1 MTTPAASAASA
12 DEDAADDDADGGWA
26 EPVVGAT
33 DDMDDMDD
41 VDDVADDR
49 SPAPPPSVASPPPQP
64 LVASTSPPQSSPA
77 SAARRTRRSIR
88 PLTRPLLA
96 SVQRQR
102 RRRAD
107 RAAGPGVVRLDRV
120 HQHHEHQAAG
130 DLAQQRRR
138 LSLVLA
144 ITVTVLLVEV
154 VGAALSGSLALL
166 ADAGHGLTDA
176 AGLALA
182 LVATAFAQRP
192 ATPRRTWGYRRA
204 EVLGAAA
211 QAAVLLAV
219 GVYVLVEAVR
229 RLADPPEVA
238 SGAMLVFGAVG
249 LAGNLVG
256 IAVLAGSRSQSMNM
270 RAAFLEVVNDA
281 LGSLA
286 VLVAAVCIATLGW
299 TRADAVASLAIGLL
313 ILPRTWLLLRETV
326 DVLLESTPRGLDLD
340 ALRARLLAMDHV
352 RGVHDLHATQV
363 AANLPVLTAHVVVED
378 LCFHDAHLPALLD
391 EMQRCLADEYDV
403 EHSTFQFEREVH
415 AEHEHSTH
423 P

>member
-1 MTTPAASAASA
+1 MTTPAASADDAA
-12 DEDAADDDADGGWA
+12 DDAADDDADDDADGDRL
-26 EPVVGAT
+26 ESVV
-33 DDMDDMDD
+33 DDMSDMDDG
-41 VDDVADDR
+41 R
-49 SPAPPPSVASPPPQP
+49 SPAASRSVASPPPQP
-64 LVASTSPPQSSPA
+64 PVARTSPPQSSPA
-77 SAARRTRRSIR
+77 NPARRTRRSIR
-88 PLTRPLLA
+88 PPTRPLLA
-96 SVQRQR
+96 PVQRQR

-107 RAAGPGVVRLDRV
+107 RAVGHVVVRLDRV

-138 LSLVLA
+138 LSVVLA

-249 LAGNLVG
+249 LVGNLVG
-256 IAVLAGSRSQSMNM
+256 IAVLAGSRSHSMNM

-340 ALRARLLAMDHV
+340 ALRARLLAIDHV

-378 LCFHDAHLPALLD
+378 VCFHDAHLPALLD

>member
-1 MTTPAASAASA
+1 MAQIRSSARTMTARAVAASSVKARGEVP
-12 DEDAADDDADGGWA
+12 EDVPRRHDPDGHATIDDRNVAEPADGHL
-26 EPVVGAT
+26 
-33 DDMDDMDD
+33 
-41 VDDVADDR
+41 VDR
-49 SPAPPPSVASPPPQP
+49 H
-64 LVASTSPPQSSPA
+64 
-77 SAARRTRRSIR
+77 R
-88 PLTRPLLA
+88 
-96 SVQRQR
+96 
-102 RRRAD
+102 
-107 RAAGPGVVRLDRV
+107 
-120 HQHHEHQAAG
+120 
-130 DLAQQRRR
+130 
-138 LSLVLA
+138 
-144 ITVTVLLVEV
+144 
-154 VGAALSGSLALL
+154 
-166 ADAGHGLTDA
+166 
-176 AGLALA
+176 
-182 LVATAFAQRP
+182 
-192 ATPRRTWGYRRA
+192 
-204 EVLGAAA
+204 
-211 QAAVLLAV
+211 
-219 GVYVLVEAVR
+219 
-229 RLADPPEVA
+229 
-238 SGAMLVFGAVG
+238 
-249 LAGNLVG
+249 VG

-281 LGSLA
+281 LGSVA

>member
-1 MTTPAASAASA
+1 VPVGRAADPHRRATPADSVSA
-12 DEDAADDDADGGWA
+12 
-26 EPVVGAT
+26 
-33 DDMDDMDD
+33 
-41 VDDVADDR
+41 
-49 SPAPPPSVASPPPQP
+49 
-64 LVASTSPPQSSPA
+64 
-77 SAARRTRRSIR
+77 
-88 PLTRPLLA
+88 
-96 SVQRQR
+96 
-102 RRRAD
+102 
-107 RAAGPGVVRLDRV
+107 V
-120 HQHHEHQAAG
+120 HQHHQHQGGG

-138 LSLVLA
+138 LTVVLA
-144 ITVTVLLVEV
+144 ITVTVLVVEV
-154 VGAALSGSLALL
+154 VGAAVSGSLALL

-204 EVLGAAA
+204 EVLGAVG

-229 RLADPPEVA
+229 RLAEPPEVA

-256 IAVLAGSRSQSMNM
+256 IAVLAGSRTQSMNM

-299 TRADAVASLAIGLL
+299 DRADAVASLAIGLL
-313 ILPRTWLLLRETV
+313 ILPRTWLLLREAV
-326 DVLLESTPRGLDLD
+326 DVLLEY
-340 ALRARLLAMDHV
+340 V
-352 RGVHDLHATQV
+352 
-363 AANLPVLTAHVVVED
+363 
-378 LCFHDAHLPALLD
+378 CFHDAHLPALLD